1 MNPLSGVLSE
11 AWTLYKRH
19 ASHFLLISFAIYLA
33 IAIVTA
39 LLSLALGSFGAVIGG
54 LLSLFGTFLLQA
66 ALVKAV
72 QDARDG
78 RIDLDLRA
86 TINAA
91 LPFVGAV
98 AIAGILASIA
108 IGIGFV
114 LIIVP
119 GLILL
124 TFLSLIVPEIVIGG
138 ARWSESFG
146 RSWRTVR
153 GYAWHVFGTYVVVF
167 IIMIVAEFILGLI
180 LLALP
185 NAARTFISDIVVGT
199 LVSPWLAAVVTL
211 VYDRL
216 KIAHGQAPEP
226 GAAPWAAPGTAPG
239 GGYGGPGG
247 GYGAPGGG
255 YGAGGGYDA
264 PGGGYGTG
272 GGYDAPGSGPEAP
285 GGGGYGS

>member
-1 MNPLSGVLSE
+1 MNPLSGVLGE

-19 ASHFLLISFAIYLA
+19 ATHFLLISFAIYLV

-39 LLSLALGSFGAVIGG
+39 LLSLALGSFGAVLGG

-78 RIDLDLRA
+78 RGDMDLRA
-86 TINAA
+86 SVDAA
-91 LPFVGAV
+91 LPFVWSV
-98 AIAGILASIA
+98 AIASIFASIA
-108 IGIGFV
+108 IAIGFA

-124 TFLSLIVPEIVIGG
+124 TFLSLIVPWIVVGG
-138 ARWSESFG
+138 ATAFESFG
-146 RSWRTVR
+146 KSWETVR

-167 IIMIVAEFILGLI
+167 LILIVGEFVIGVI

-185 NAARTFISDIVVGT
+185 YAARTFISDVVVGT
-199 LVSPWLAAVVTL
+199 LVAPFLAAVVTL

-216 KIAHGQAPEP
+216 RAAH
-226 GAAPWAAPGTAPG
+226 AAQSQPDMAQGTPPA
-239 GGYGGPGG
+239 GGYGPYPPAG
-247 GYGAPGGG
+247 GYGP
-255 YGAGGGYDA
+255 YDGA
-264 PGGGYGTG
+264 
-272 GGYDAPGSGPEAP
+272 
-285 GGGGYGS
+285 

>member
-19 ASHFLLISFAIYLA
+19 ASHFLLISFAIYLV

-39 LLSLALGSFGAVIGG
+39 LLSLALGSFGAIIGG
-54 LLSLFGTFLLQA
+54 LLSLLGTFLLQA

-78 RIDLDLRA
+78 RADLDLRSS
-86 TINAA
+86 IDSA
-91 LPFVGAV
+91 LPFLGAV
-98 AIAGILASIA
+98 TIAGVFASIA
-108 IGIGFV
+108 IGVGFA

-124 TFLSLIVPEIVIGG
+124 TFLSLIVPHIVVGG
-138 ARWSESFG
+138 ASAFESFG

-153 GYAWHVFGTYVVVF
+153 GYAWQVFGTYVVVF
-167 IIMIVAEFILGLI
+167 LILIAGEIVLGFI

-185 NAARTFISDIVVGT
+185 YSVRSFISDVVAGT
-199 LVSPWLAAVVTL
+199 LVAPFLAAVVTL

-216 KIAHGQAPEP
+216 TVAHGQSPES
-226 GAAPWAAPGTAPG
+226 AA
-239 GGYGGPGG
+239 
-247 GYGAPGGG
+247 
-255 YGAGGGYDA
+255 
-264 PGGGYGTG
+264 
-272 GGYDAPGSGPEAP
+272 
-285 GGGGYGS
+285 

>member
-1 MNPLSGVLSE
+1 MNPLSGVLGE

-19 ASHFLLISFAIYLA
+19 AAHFLLISFAIYLVVA
-33 IAIVTA
+33 VITA

-54 LLSLFGTFLLQA
+54 LLSLLGAFLLQA

-91 LPFVGAV
+91 IPFLGAV
-98 AIAGILASIA
+98 TIAGIFASIA
-108 IGIGFV
+108 IGVGFA

-124 TFLSLIVPEIVIGG
+124 TFLSLIVPEIVVGG
-138 ARWSESFG
+138 ATAFESFG
-146 RSWRTVR
+146 RSWRTVS
-153 GYAWHVFGTYVVVF
+153 GHAWHVFGTYVLVL

-185 NAARTFISDIVVGT
+185 NAARNFISDVVVGT
-199 LVSPWLAAVVTL
+199 LVAPWLAAVVAL

-216 KIAHGQAPEP
+216 KM
-226 GAAPWAAPGTAPG
+226 APGQ
-239 GGYGGPGG
+239 
-247 GYGAPGGG
+247 
-255 YGAGGGYDA
+255 
-264 PGGGYGTG
+264 
-272 GGYDAPGSGPEAP
+272 
-285 GGGGYGS
+285 

>member
-33 IAIVTA
+33 VAVITA

-86 TINAA
+86 TVNAA

-98 AIAGILASIA
+98 AIAGIFASIA

-138 ARWSESFG
+138 ATAFESFG

-153 GYAWHVFGTYVVVF
+153 GYAWHVFGTYVLVF
-167 IIMIVAEFILGLI
+167 IIMIVAEFIVGLI

-199 LVSPWLAAVVTL
+199 LVAPWLAAVVTL

-216 KIAHGQAPEP
+216 KIAHGQPPEP
-226 GAAPWAAPGTAPG
+226 GYSAPG
-239 GGYGGPGG
+239 GGT
-247 GYGAPGGG
+247 GAPGN
-255 YGAGGGYDA
+255 GYD
-264 PGGGYGTG
+264 T
-272 GGYDAPGSGPEAP
+272 P
-285 GGGGYGS
+285 GGGGYGSYEP

>member
-1 MNPLSGVLSE
+1 M
-11 AWTLYKRH
+11 
-19 ASHFLLISFAIYLA
+19 
-33 IAIVTA
+33 
-39 LLSLALGSFGAVIGG
+39 
-54 LLSLFGTFLLQA
+54 
-66 ALVKAV
+66 

-86 TINAA
+86 TVNAA

-138 ARWSESFG
+138 ASALDSFA

-167 IIMIVAEFILGLI
+167 LILIVGEIVLGLI
-180 LLALP
+180 LIALP
-185 NAARTFISDIVVGT
+185 HAARSFISDIVVGT
-199 LVSPWLAAVVTL
+199 LVAPWLAAVVTL

-216 KIAHGQAPEP
+216 TVAHGQTPEP
-226 GAAPWAAPGTAPG
+226 GAAPWAAPGTP
-239 GGYGGPGG
+239 P
-247 GYGAPGGG
+247 
-255 YGAGGGYDA
+255 GGGYDA
-264 PGGGYGTG
+264 PGGG
-272 GGYDAPGSGPEAP
+272 
-285 GGGGYGS
+285 GYGSYEP

>member
-1 MNPLSGVLSE
+1 MNPLSGVLGE

-19 ASHFLLISFAIYLA
+19 AAHFLLISFTVYLV
-33 IAIVTA
+33 IGVITA

-54 LLSLFGTFLLQA
+54 LLSLLGTFLLQA

-91 LPFVGAV
+91 IPFLGAV
-98 AIAGILASIA
+98 TIAGIFASIA
-108 IGIGFV
+108 IGVGFA

-124 TFLSLIVPEIVIGG
+124 TFLSLIVPEIVVGG
-138 ARWSESFG
+138 ASAYESFG
-146 RSWRTVR
+146 RSWRTVS
-153 GYAWHVFGTYVVVF
+153 GHAWRVFGTYVVVF
-167 IIMIVAEFILGLI
+167 VIMIVGQYVVELI

-185 NAARTFISDIVVGT
+185 SSARNSIADFVVGT
-199 LVSPWLAAVVTL
+199 LFAPFLAAVVTL

-216 KIAHGQAPEP
+216 KAAHGYQAE
-226 GAAPWAAPGTAPG
+226 PGTAQGTPPVG
-239 GGYGGPGG
+239 DYGQ
-247 GYGAPGGG
+247 YGD
-255 YGAGGGYDA
+255 GA
-264 PGGGYGTG
+264 
-272 GGYDAPGSGPEAP
+272 
-285 GGGGYGS
+285 

>member
-1 MNPLSGVLSE
+1 MSPLSGVLSE

-19 ASHFLLISFAIYLA
+19 AAHFLLISFVIYLV
-33 IAIVTA
+33 IAVITA
-39 LLSLALGSFGAVIGG
+39 LLSLALGSFGAILGG
-54 LLSLFGTFLLQA
+54 LLSLFGAFLLQA

-78 RIDLDLRA
+78 RHDLDLGA
-86 TINAA
+86 TVSAA
-91 LPFVGAV
+91 LPFVGTV
-98 AIAGILASIA
+98 AIASIFASIA

-138 ARWSESFG
+138 ASAFESFG

-153 GYAWHVFGTYVVVF
+153 GYAWHVFGTYVLVF
-167 IIMIVAEFILGLI
+167 VIMIVAEFVVGLI

-185 NAARTFISDIVVGT
+185 YTARNSIADVVVGT
-199 LVSPWLAAVVTL
+199 LFAPFLAAVVTL

-216 KIAHGQAPEP
+216 TAAHGQPAEP
-226 GAAPWAAPGTAPG
+226 RTAPDAEFG
-239 GGYGGPGG
+239 GQ
-247 GYGAPGGG
+247 YGA
-255 YGAGGGYDA
+255 
-264 PGGGYGTG
+264 
-272 GGYDAPGSGPEAP
+272 
-285 GGGGYGS
+285 

>member
-19 ASHFLLISFAIYLA
+19 ASHFLLISFAIYLV

-39 LLSLALGSFGAVIGG
+39 LLSLALGSFGAIIGG
-54 LLSLFGTFLLQA
+54 LLSLLGTFLLQA

-78 RIDLDLRA
+78 RADLDLRSS
-86 TINAA
+86 IDSA
-91 LPFVGAV
+91 LPFLGAV
-98 AIAGILASIA
+98 TIAGVFASIA
-108 IGIGFV
+108 IGVGFA

-124 TFLSLIVPEIVIGG
+124 TFLSLIVPHIVVGG
-138 ARWSESFG
+138 ATAFESFG

-153 GYAWHVFGTYVVVF
+153 GYAWQVFGTYVVVF
-167 IIMIVAEFILGLI
+167 LILIVGEIVLGVI

-185 NAARTFISDIVVGT
+185 YSIRSFISDVVVGT
-199 LVSPWLAAVVTL
+199 LVAPFLAAVVTL

-216 KIAHGQAPEP
+216 TVAHGQSPEP
-226 GAAPWAAPGTAPG
+226 GGTAADG
-239 GGYGGPGG
+239 FGR
-247 GYGAPGGG
+247 
-255 YGAGGGYDA
+255 YDA
-264 PGGGYGTG
+264 
-272 GGYDAPGSGPEAP
+272 A
-285 GGGGYGS
+285 

>member
-1 MNPLSGVLSE
+1 VDLYDGRMSPLSGVLSE
-11 AWTLYKRH
+11 AWALYKRH
-19 ASHFLLISFAIYLA
+19 ASHFLLISFAIYLV
-33 IAIVTA
+33 IAVVTA
-39 LLSLALGSFGAVIGG
+39 LLSLALGSFGAVVGG

-114 LIIVP
+114 LIIIP

-138 ARWSESFG
+138 ATAFESFG

-153 GYAWHVFGTYVVVF
+153 GYAWHVFGTYVLVF

-185 NAARTFISDIVVGT
+185 NVARTFISDIVVGT
-199 LVSPWLAAVVTL
+199 LVAPWLAAVVTL

-216 KIAHGQAPEP
+216 KVAHGQTPEP
-226 GAAPWAAPGTAPG
+226 GAAPWAAPGTP
-239 GGYGGPGG
+239 PGG

-255 YGAGGGYDA
+255 YGAPGDGNGA
-264 PGGGYGTG
+264 PG
-272 GGYDAPGSGPEAP
+272 D
-285 GGGGYGS
+285 GYGSYEP

>member
-11 AWTLYKRH
+11 AWALYKRH
-19 ASHFLLISFAIYLA
+19 ASHFLLISFAIYLV

-78 RIDLDLRA
+78 RGDLDLRA
-86 TINAA
+86 SVDAA
-91 LPFVGAV
+91 LPFVWSV
-98 AIAGILASIA
+98 AIASIFASIA
-108 IGIGFV
+108 ITVGFA

-124 TFLSLIVPEIVIGG
+124 TFLSLIVPWIVVGG
-138 ARWSESFG
+138 ATAYESFG
-146 RSWRTVR
+146 KSWATVR

-167 IIMIVAEFILGLI
+167 LILIVGEFVLGII

-185 NAARTFISDIVVGT
+185 DAARTFISDVVVGT
-199 LVSPWLAAVVTL
+199 LVAPFLAAVVTL

-216 KIAHGQAPEP
+216 RTAHGERAQA
-226 GAAPWAAPGTAPG
+226 GMAQGTPPA
-239 GGYGGPGG
+239 GGYGE
-247 GYGAPGGG
+247 Y
-255 YGAGGGYDA
+255 
-264 PGGGYGTG
+264 
-272 GGYDAPGSGPEAP
+272 
-285 GGGGYGS
+285 